1 MPLQGVALQILQSC
15 ERLPISVAT
24 WMGAGKGASVASGLR
39 LDSKSLL
46 LLLSHL
52 FASLL
57 LLTQPLLL
65 GLGCIFILQL
75 LEVVRVRNGLL
86 AVLGGVPI
94 GTCGTPRLLGGFKD
108 EVLLKR
114 GHRLSAARAGDD
126 PFSVLDFSEQSRQD
140 TLTMSASNVAPMA
153 KRYFSSQFT
162 TDGALHV
169 GGVNMAD
176 GGVNSQLFP
185 ILYYI
190 SRAGKNI
197 IK

>member
-1 MPLQGVALQILQSC
+1 
-15 ERLPISVAT
+15 
-24 WMGAGKGASVASGLR
+24 MGAGKGASDTVASGLR

-94 GTCGTPRLLGGFKD
+94 GTCGIPRLLGGFKD

-114 GHRLSAARAGDD
+114 GHRLSAVRAGDN
-126 PFSVLDFSEQSRQD
+126 PFSVLDFSEQGRQD
-140 TLTMSASNVAPMA
+140 TLIMSASNVAPMV
-153 KRYFSSQFT
+153 KRYFSPQFT

-169 GGVNMAD
+169 GGVNMAG